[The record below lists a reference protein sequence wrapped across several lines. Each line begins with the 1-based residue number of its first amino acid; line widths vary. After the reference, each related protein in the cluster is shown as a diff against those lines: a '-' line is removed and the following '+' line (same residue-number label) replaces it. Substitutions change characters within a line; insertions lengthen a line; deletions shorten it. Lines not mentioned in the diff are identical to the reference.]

1 MLKAAMTEKGIN
13 AYQPASVS
21 PPGATLADL
30 LDERGIRQNELAV
43 RMDLTPKFI
52 NELISG
58 KVAISPHVALLLE
71 RTLDVPADFWLT
83 RDALYQAYRARL
95 TADAELDSQ
104 SDWLKELPLKEMI
117 EFGWVRRC
125 ESLRAQIIECLKFF
139 GVASPTAWR
148 EQYVKR
154 VHGAAAW
161 RISAQIK
168 HAEGSI
174 ASWLRQGEIEALRI
188 ECKPFDRESLINEL
202 EQARAVTL
210 EPDPEK
216 FIPRLQSMFA
226 NCGVAVVFVRAAKG
240 CPASGAVR
248 WVAPDKA
255 VVQLSLR
262 YKTNDHLWFTFF
274 HECAHLL
281 LHGKK
286 MLFLEGAKNLTG
298 IDEDE
303 ANAFAA
309 QRLIPQTAFTQFR
322 ALKPSR
328 ERILTFASQIGI
340 APGIVVGRMQKESL
354 IAWSEFNDLKIR
366 YAWRNSDE

>member
-1 MLKAAMTEKGIN
+1 MTEKTVN
-13 AYQPASVS
+13 SYQPVSVS

-30 LDERGIRQNELAV
+30 LEERGIRQNELAV
-43 RMDLTPKFI
+43 RMELTPKFI
-52 NELISG
+52 NELIAG
-58 KVAISPHVALLLE
+58 KVAISPHVALSLE
-71 RTLDVPADFWLT
+71 RTLDVAADFWLA
-83 RDALYQAYRARL
+83 RDAVYQAYRARL
-95 TADAELDSQ
+95 AAEAELDSQ

-117 EFGWVRRC
+117 EFGWVRKR
-125 ESLRAQIIECLKFF
+125 EALRAQVIECLKFF
-139 GVASPTAWR
+139 GVASSTAWR

-154 VHGAAAW
+154 VHGTAAW
-161 RISAQIK
+161 RISAQLK
-168 HAEGSI
+168 HAEGAI
-174 ASWLRQGEIEALRI
+174 ASWLRQGELDALNI
-188 ECKPFDRESLINEL
+188 ECKPFDRERLIQAL

-210 EPDPEK
+210 EPGPEK

-226 NCGVAVVFVRAAKG
+226 DCGVAVVFVRAPKG

-248 WVAPDKA
+248 WVAPEKA

-298 IDEDE
+298 TDEDE
-303 ANAFAA
+303 ANTFAA
-309 QRLIPQTAFTQFR
+309 QRLIPQAAFAQFR
-322 ALKPSR
+322 TLKPSR
-328 ERILTFASQIGI
+328 ESIVTFAKEIGI

-354 IAWSEFNDLKIR
+354 VAWSEFNDLKVR
-366 YAWRNSDE
+366 YAWRELGE